1 MLPKGGLETV
11 RSAGNRPSRAAD
23 ARPTAPSLHSRRHCP
38 AVPEPV
44 ATFAGIARIP
54 PRARAAQFFRDV
66 LAQRRHS
73 AGPWRSSGWPGAGS
87 SSMDEAPA
95 VGRGEC
101 RRRGKLPGHCRC
113 GAPPPPTGAP
123 WRDYGKPIGC
133 RLPKPAGHCGRTEPA
148 RHSKSPAAAA
158 HGRQRRWPG
167 LLGRLRHPHSGPRRV
182 APNRYQ

>member
-73 AGPWRSSGWPGAGS
+73 AGPWRSSGWPGAGW
-87 SSMDEAPA
+87 DRRQQWA
-95 VGRGEC
+95 VGNAGGVGSYRGIAGVARHRRPPVRPGATTESPSAAGC
-101 RRRGKLPGHCRC
+101 RSPRAIAAELNRRGIPN
-113 GAPPPPTGAP
+113 
-123 WRDYGKPIGC
+123 
-133 RLPKPAGHCGRTEPA
+133 
-148 RHSKSPAAAA
+148 
-158 HGRQRRWPG
+158 RQR
-167 LLGRLRHPHSGPRRV
+167 PRRM
-182 APNRYQ
+182 AGSAGGPAC